1 MDYMEHRW
9 GERLKVEFPVRI
21 WTTGGIAGGG
31 TVLDLSVSGAFVA
44 TRISLSTLS
53 PVNVLFQTVRRAG
66 SRGTND
72 LTYLAHVVRRT
83 PDGFGIEWFDFATED
98 FVALTAG
105 ASRVAPLRQPQ
116 TAVNASPMPS
126 RAGDYT
132 WVTDRPLLPRA
143 GGSRSTASG
152 RADLKSRQ

>member
-21 WTTGGIAGGG
+21 WTTGGIAGSGS
-31 TVLDLSVSGAFVA
+31 VLDLSVSGAFVS
-44 TRISLSTLS
+44 TRVSLSTLS
-53 PVNVLFQTVRRAG
+53 PVNVFFQAIRRAG
-66 SRGTND
+66 SRGPSD

-116 TAVNASPMPS
+116 TAVNATPLQGRKGEYP
-126 RAGDYT
+126 

-143 GGSRSTASG
+143 GGSRSNASPH
-152 RADLKSRQ
+152 ANFKSRQ